1 MIEKMREDERRKN
14 KCKILY
20 QKSEKRQKKVRDM
33 RVKKKDKGKITERE
47 DLKIE
52 ESTRHEVKKKDKGKI
67 TEWEDLK
74 IEESTRHQVKQKD
87 KEKIPEK

>member
-1 MIEKMREDERRKN
+1 
-14 KCKILY
+14 
-20 QKSEKRQKKVRDM
+20 M

-67 TEWEDLK
+67 TEKEALK
-74 IEESTRHQVKQKD
+74 HAETQSVILHKKSRKCH
-87 KEKIPEK
+87 